1 MNVIKTRMSTTLR
14 IECNLTIEKAQFSI
28 PPIGDYEALE
38 LCDDLQ
44 HLLTNSIMSD
54 FTILCRNEVI
64 PCHKAI
70 LVSRSSVFRRMLENI
85 RTSTENKIEIIDC
98 EPETMKDFLQ
108 FLYTG
113 QVKDEN
119 FDQASYN
126 STNLLLLADKYNV
139 IGLKKKC
146 ELTLANKMHVNNA
159 IKVLTIASRCQF
171 HQHFTRNFFIQ
182 KVFCA
187 AFLQLQFGFVIIGER
202 ILAKKRLVK
211 CR

>member
-1 MNVIKTRMSTTLR
+1 LR

-54 FTILCRNEVI
+54 FTILCRNEVF

-98 EPETMKDFLQ
+98 EPETMKAFLQ

-119 FDQASYN
+119 YDQASYN
-126 STNLLLLADKYNV
+126 STDLLLLADKYNV

-146 ELTLANKMHVNNA
+146 ELTLANKMHVKNA

-187 AFLQLQFGFVIIGER
+187 AFL
-202 ILAKKRLVK
+202 
-211 CR
+211 